1 MLKTELHTHIKADP
15 QDGKLI
21 KYSAFE
27 LIDRAAELNFQVLA
41 ITCHDFVYE
50 NEEAREYARKKGI
63 LLLAGMEKTL
73 QGKHTLLYNLS
84 NEEAQQI
91 KTFTELRYY
100 KKAHP
105 EVLVIA
111 PHPFH
116 WQWTC
121 LKDKI
126 VEDLELFDLWEINFF
141 HTKRIN
147 PNLKTKR
154 LAERHHKHLVGCSD
168 VHDLADLGHCYTLV
182 DAPLHEESFWQAL
195 REGKT
200 KVVEKALSTRE
211 FMQIIF
217 RLMLSPL
224 RRLLP

>member
-15 QDGKLI
+15 QNGKLI

-126 VEDLELFDLWEINFF
+126 VEDLDKIRNINHDKDVTMHHLSEELGEIAREIFNDKTGRAKIDLE
-141 HTKRIN
+141 
-147 PNLKTKR
+147 NLKGEFVDVMVLISY
-154 LAERHHKHLVGCSD
+154 LAQLYGIKLDDALQYKLNNFKERFNLEV
-168 VHDLADLGHCYTLV
+168 
-182 DAPLHEESFWQAL
+182 
-195 REGKT
+195 
-200 KVVEKALSTRE
+200 
-211 FMQIIF
+211 
-217 RLMLSPL
+217 
-224 RRLLP
+224 